1 MGNNASDKANSYWKA
16 NLQLMGILLLI
27 WFAVS
32 FGAGVLFVDELNAIR
47 WGGFK
52 LGFWFAQQGSM
63 VTFVVL
69 IFVYVV
75 RMNRIDR
82 EHGVDEE

>member
-1 MGNNASDKANSYWKA
+1 MSNKADDKANAYWKA
-16 NLQLMGILLLI
+16 NLQLMGTLLLI

-32 FGAGVLFVDELNAIR
+32 FGASVLFVDQLNAIQL
-47 WGGFK
+47 GGFK

-63 VTFVVL
+63 LTFVLL
-69 IFVYVV
+69 IFVYVI